1 MLPSFIVWALIEWQA
16 NEFGEVIFN
25 SCIIR
30 TTTYT
35 EMESAKMKKCE
46 LEKTNVKRPS
56 TLSVNEQIP
65 VSKLSKGKYVAM
77 LILPVIAMA
86 TVVYFVFDASMESY
100 IKTQIFLLSGFF
112 VLLIL
117 QLVLSWYKADMDGVK
132 RCQDD
137 MDSEES

>member
-1 MLPSFIVWALIEWQA
+1 M

-30 TTTYT
+30 NTTYT
-35 EMESAKMKKCE
+35 QMESAKMKKCE
-46 LEKTNVKRPS
+46 LEKTNVNRPS

-65 VSKLSKGKYVAM
+65 VSELSKGKYVAM

-112 VLLIL
+112 VLLML

-137 MDSEES
+137 MDSEKS

>member
-1 MLPSFIVWALIEWQA
+1 
-16 NEFGEVIFN
+16 
-25 SCIIR
+25 
-30 TTTYT
+30 
-35 EMESAKMKKCE
+35 
-46 LEKTNVKRPS
+46 
-56 TLSVNEQIP
+56 
-65 VSKLSKGKYVAM
+65 M

-112 VLLIL
+112 VLLML